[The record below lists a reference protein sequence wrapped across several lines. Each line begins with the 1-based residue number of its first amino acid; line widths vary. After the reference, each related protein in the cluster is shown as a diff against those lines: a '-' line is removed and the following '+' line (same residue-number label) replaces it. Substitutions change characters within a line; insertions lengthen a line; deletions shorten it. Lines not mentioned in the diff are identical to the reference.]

1 MGYRVGSVVYVRP
14 AGVVQVKV
22 PGAARFH
29 ACQAARPGRS
39 AW

>member
-22 PGAARFH
+22 PKHVSYCPVFQGE
-29 ACQAARPGRS
+29 
-39 AW
+39 